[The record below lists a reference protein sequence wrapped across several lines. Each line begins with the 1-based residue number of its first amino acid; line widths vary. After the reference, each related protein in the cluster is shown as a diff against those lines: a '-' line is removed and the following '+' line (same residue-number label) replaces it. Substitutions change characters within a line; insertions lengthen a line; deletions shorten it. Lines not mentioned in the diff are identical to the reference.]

1 MIDET
6 KSKTHEE
13 QPLQQ
18 TSLSTDKI
26 IITSKN
32 TNINS
37 FPKII
42 NSEKKEDFYKATLE
56 FKEIM
61 MIYESAIKMIET
73 KLEVLNKEYKITGQR
88 NPIDSVRSRI
98 KTPVSIINK
107 LEKRNLPITFSSMT
121 ENLCD
126 IAGVRVICPYISDI
140 YTTKDILLKQPDITL
155 LNEKDYIQNPKES
168 GYRSLHI
175 VVGVPVYLSNTEH
188 NVKVEIQLRTI
199 AMDFW
204 ASLEHELRYKTKSS
218 VSESIKRE
226 LFRCA
231 ETIAMTDRQMEQIA
245 MELQTIN

>member
-155 LNEKDYIQNPKES
+155 LNKKDYIQNPKES